1 MSFYA
6 WGDYVSVGEKRRQ
19 AQQSLPSSGSRDNP
33 LHP

>member
-19 AQQSLPSSGSRDNP
+19 AHKRLQSSGSRDNL